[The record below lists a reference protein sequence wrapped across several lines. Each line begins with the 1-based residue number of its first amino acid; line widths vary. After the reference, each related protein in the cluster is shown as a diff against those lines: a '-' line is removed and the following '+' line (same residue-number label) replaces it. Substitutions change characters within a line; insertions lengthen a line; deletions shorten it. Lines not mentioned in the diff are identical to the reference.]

1 MSREQSESQRLGGAH
16 EPLNIYEIEHVESL
30 LTIFEKYANRL
41 AEQGEYQ
48 QPVYSGYTA
57 NGLFIDIK
65 SKSGFASPE
74 NRQND
79 FQVVFGDVMTGD
91 IMHDTPT
98 MVEFQPRYAS
108 DNRGYKLGANMA
120 LELAIDDEG
129 NTCNIELAHT
139 TCTVVRSGVDEVPQR
154 LLPVQTFAA
163 DNKFA
168 YLERTKVWRDRFEAM
183 ALQRRE
189 QELREKVR
197 RRAREK
203 SLWLNRA
210 LAMKATRLAVER
222 PILEAPEAL
231 TRVDQVVHALAAKVV
246 RTTVHRQPEMKML
259 DNLTYL
265 DEVIYSEHETAENI
279 DMDRDLV
286 VA

>member
-1 MSREQSESQRLGGAH
+1 MSREQGESQRLGSAH
-16 EPLNIYEIEHVESL
+16 EPSNIYEIEHVESL
-30 LTIFEKYANRL
+30 LAIFEKYANRL

-48 QPVYSGYTA
+48 YPVYSGYTA
-57 NGLFIDIK
+57 NGLYVDIK
-65 SKSGFASPE
+65 GKSGLASPE

-79 FQVVFGDVMTGD
+79 FQVVFGDLMTGD

-98 MVEFQPRYAS
+98 MVVFQPRYAS

-129 NTCNIELAHT
+129 KTCNIELTHT
-139 TCTVVRSGVDEVPQR
+139 TCTAMRPGVDEVPQH

-163 DNKFA
+163 DNKMA
-168 YLERTKVWRDRFEAM
+168 YLERTKVWRDRSEAM
-183 ALQRRE
+183 AMQRRE
-189 QELREKVR
+189 QELKEKTR

-210 LAMKATRLAVER
+210 LAMKATRLATEQYE
-222 PILEAPEAL
+222 IETLEPR
-231 TRVDQVVHALAAKVV
+231 TRVDAVVHALAAKVV
-246 RTTVHRQPEMKML
+246 RTTVYHQPKVEIP

-265 DEVIYSEHETAENI
+265 DEVAYEDPAETV
-279 DMDRDLV
+279 DRDRDLV